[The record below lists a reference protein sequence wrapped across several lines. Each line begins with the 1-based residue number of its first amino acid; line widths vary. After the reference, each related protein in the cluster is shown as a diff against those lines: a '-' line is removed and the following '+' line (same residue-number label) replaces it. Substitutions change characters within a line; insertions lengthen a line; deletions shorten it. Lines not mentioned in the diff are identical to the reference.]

1 MTRIVGVLP
10 DEIHPIRCEKK
21 VRAPAKDLAKAG
33 SRVADICISFRGN
46 LTQMAKASSI
56 SSSVWPFV
64 SGRRQRM
71 NRKPAKQI
79 PA

>member
-1 MTRIVGVLP
+1 MKNMRIRL
-10 DEIHPIRCEKK
+10 I
-21 VRAPAKDLAKAG
+21 ASAALLLASHAVAQPQNGQAG
-33 SRVADICISFRGN
+33 SRVAGICISFRGN
-46 LTQMAKASSI
+46 PTQLAKACSI

-71 NRKPAKQI
+71 NRKPAKQM